1 VSVELNPALLPPGQ
15 ASTPVGSP
23 QTSGRAPAPRRAAD
37 TGSSSGPSFADV
49 LEEATSAAEAP
60 AAGAAGQSRAGASP
74 GAGTTAGGAEP
85 LRFSKHALERV
96 QRRGIALD
104 RTTVGR
110 LQEGVG
116 RAAGKGSRD
125 SLVLVDGTAFVVSVP
140 NRTVITAVGS
150 EHMREHIFTNIDSA
164 VIA

>member
-1 VSVELNPALLPPGQ
+1 VSVELNPALLPPG
-15 ASTPVGSP
+15 ALGSP
-23 QTSGRAPAPRRAAD
+23 QTGPGPAASGRAAD

-49 LEEATSAAEAP
+49 LKETTGSEA
-60 AAGAAGQSRAGASP
+60 
-74 GAGTTAGGAEP
+74 

-104 RTTVGR
+104 PTTLGR
-110 LQEGVG
+110 LHEGVG

>member
-1 VSVELNPALLPPGQ
+1 VSVELNPALLPPGV
-15 ASTPVGSP
+15 PGGP
-23 QTSGRAPAPRRAAD
+23 QSAPAVGKAATND
-37 TGSSSGPSFADV
+37 GGTSGPSFADV
-49 LEEATSAAEAP
+49 LKE
-60 AAGAAGQSRAGASP
+60 
-74 GAGTTAGGAEP
+74 TAGPES
-85 LRFSKHALERV
+85 LHFSKHALERV

-104 RTTVGR
+104 PTTLDR
-110 LQEGVG
+110 LHEGVG

-140 NRTVITAVGS
+140 SRTVITAVGS

>member
-1 VSVELNPALLPPGQ
+1 MSVELNPALLPPGVVRSPQ
-15 ASTPVGSP
+15 STPAAGK
-23 QTSGRAPAPRRAAD
+23 PAREAGP
-37 TGSSSGPSFADV
+37 SGPSFADV
-49 LEEATSAAEAP
+49 LKETS
-60 AAGAAGQSRAGASP
+60 GQ
-74 GAGTTAGGAEP
+74 EP
-85 LRFSKHALERV
+85 LHFSKHALERV

-104 RTTVGR
+104 PSTLGR
-110 LQEGVG
+110 LHEGVG

-150 EHMREHIFTNIDSA
+150 EHMREQIFTNIDSA